1 MIVAIDGPAGTG
13 KSTVA
18 KIIAEKLNI
27 TFLNSGSFYRGIT
40 LGLLRDKID
49 LNNEEKILE
58 YAENLDLDYVNE
70 HLILNGEDVNHLL
83 HQDIISEHSSPI
95 SAIVELRNI
104 VNKKLRKI
112 TEKQSVVCEGRDITT
127 VVFPMAEY
135 KFYLDASA
143 DVRALR
149 RFNQG
154 VSDLSLEEIKA
165 AIEKRDEIDKN
176 KKVGALKIA
185 EDATYID
192 TSLLTIDEVC
202 EIIISKIHL

>member
-13 KSTVA
+13 KSTIA
-18 KIIAEKLNI
+18 KLISEKLNI

-40 LGLLRDKID
+40 LSLLQNKID
-49 LNNEEKILE
+49 LTNEEKILE
-58 YAENLDLDYVNE
+58 HAESLDLDYIDN

-83 HQDIISEHSSPI
+83 YQDIISEHSSPI
-95 SAIVELRNI
+95 SAIVELRHI

-135 KFYLDASA
+135 KFYLDASI
-143 DVRALR
+143 DVQAQR

-154 VSDLSLEEIKA
+154 VSELSLEEIKA
-165 AIEKRDEIDKN
+165 AIQKRDELDKN
-176 KKVGALKIA
+176 KKEGSLKIA

-192 TSLLTIDEVC
+192 TSDLTIDNVC
-202 EIIISKIHL
+202 EIILSKIHI

>member
-127 VVFPMAEY
+127 VVFPNAEY
-135 KFYLDASA
+135 KFYLDATSE
-143 DVRALR
+143 VRAKR

-202 EIIISKIHL
+202 EIIIGKIHL

>member
-13 KSTVA
+13 KSTIA
-18 KIIAEKLNI
+18 KLISEKLNI

-49 LNNEEKILE
+49 LTDENKILA
-58 YAENLDLDYVNE
+58 YAENLNLDYVDN

-83 HQDIISEHSSPI
+83 HQDVISEHASPI
-95 SAIVELRNI
+95 SAIVELRHI

-127 VVFPMAEY
+127 VVFPNAEH
-135 KFYLDASA
+135 KFYLDASS
-143 DVRALR
+143 DVRAKR
-149 RFNQG
+149 RFEQG
-154 VSDLSLEEIKA
+154 VSDLTLEEIKA

-176 KKVGALKIA
+176 KKEGSLKIA

-202 EIIISKIHL
+202 AIILGKIHL

>member
-95 SAIVELRNI
+95 STIVELRNI

-127 VVFPMAEY
+127 VVFPNAEY
-135 KFYLDASA
+135 KFYLDATSE
-143 DVRALR
+143 VRAKR

-154 VSDLSLEEIKA
+154 VSDLSFEEIKA

>member
-18 KIIAEKLNI
+18 NIIAEKLNI

-127 VVFPMAEY
+127 VVFPNAEY
-135 KFYLDASA
+135 KFYLDATSE
-143 DVRALR
+143 VRAKR

-154 VSDLSLEEIKA
+154 VSDLSFEEIKA

-202 EIIISKIHL
+202 EIIIGKIHL

>member
-13 KSTVA
+13 KSTIA
-18 KIIAEKLNI
+18 KLISEKLNI

-49 LNNEEKILE
+49 LTDENKILA
-58 YAENLDLDYVNE
+58 YAENLDLDYVDN
-70 HLILNGEDVNHLL
+70 HLILNREDVNHLL
-83 HQDIISEHSSPI
+83 HQDIISEHASPI
-95 SAIVELRNI
+95 SAIVELRHI

-127 VVFPMAEY
+127 VVFPNAEH
-135 KFYLDASA
+135 KFYLDASS
-143 DVRALR
+143 DVRAKR
-149 RFNQG
+149 RFDQG
-154 VSDLSLEEIKA
+154 VSDLTLEEIKA

-176 KKVGALKIA
+176 KKEGSLKIA

-202 EIIISKIHL
+202 AIILSKIHL

>member
-13 KSTVA
+13 KSTIA
-18 KIIAEKLNI
+18 KLISEKLNI

-49 LNNEEKILE
+49 LTDENKILA
-58 YAENLDLDYVNE
+58 YAESLDLDYVYNL
-70 HLILNGEDVNHLL
+70 LILNGEDVNHLL

-95 SAIVELRNI
+95 SAIVELRHI

-127 VVFPMAEY
+127 VVFPNAEH
-135 KFYLDASA
+135 KFYLDASS
-143 DVRALR
+143 DVRAKR
-149 RFNQG
+149 RFDQG
-154 VSDLSLEEIKA
+154 VSDLTLEEIKT

-176 KKVGALKIA
+176 KKEGSLKIA

-202 EIIISKIHL
+202 AIILSKIHL

>member
-95 SAIVELRNI
+95 YAIVELRNI

-127 VVFPMAEY
+127 VVFPNAEY
-135 KFYLDASA
+135 KFYLDATSE
-143 DVRALR
+143 VRAKR

-154 VSDLSLEEIKA
+154 VSDLSFEEIKA

-202 EIIISKIHL
+202 EIIIGKIHL